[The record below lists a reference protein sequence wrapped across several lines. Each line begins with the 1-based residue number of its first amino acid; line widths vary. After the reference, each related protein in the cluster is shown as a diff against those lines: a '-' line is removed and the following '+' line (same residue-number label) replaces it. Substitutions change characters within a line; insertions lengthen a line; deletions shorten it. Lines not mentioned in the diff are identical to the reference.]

1 MFFSCKVSRRIR
13 LFITRKNNYASC
25 QNENTNPPQRA
36 TNSSNEARH
45 ECSTGILPVG
55 QPGVSPG
62 ESLFGRRDARRPH
75 SRDGSAAAAGSMIYL
90 DYNATTPLCDEA
102 REAMLLYLDRHFGNP
117 SSVHAA
123 GREARA
129 AIDGARDKL
138 AALLRV
144 EPHELIFTSGGTESC
159 NLAVLGLA
167 RCPSSR
173 GGHVISNKAE
183 HHAVLNALEYL
194 EKRKN
199 FEVTWLNVSRDGIVD
214 LDQLASSIRS
224 DTRLV
229 SIMTANNETGVIQPM
244 REISQICRDRGVLLH
259 SDMVQ
264 AFGKTDVDVSLVDV
278 ASFAA
283 HKFYGPKGTGFLCL
297 RAGLPIQPIMFGG
310 AHENQRRP
318 GTENVAGIAG
328 MAAAAEWILRDR
340 ETEQERRAGL
350 RDQLW
355 RGIADVFP
363 DAQQNGDPTHRL
375 ANTLN
380 ASFIG
385 VDSET
390 MLMALDLEGICASS
404 GSACMVGSVRAS
416 HVLLAMGLPMERAR
430 SAIRLS
436 LGEWTTAE
444 EIADAGDA
452 LDRIAKRTK
461 DAREYALA

>member
-1 MFFSCKVSRRIR
+1 M
-13 LFITRKNNYASC
+13 
-25 QNENTNPPQRA
+25 
-36 TNSSNEARH
+36 
-45 ECSTGILPVG
+45 
-55 QPGVSPG
+55 
-62 ESLFGRRDARRPH
+62 
-75 SRDGSAAAAGSMIYL
+75 MIYL
-90 DYNATTPLCDEA
+90 DYNATTPLCDAA
-102 REAMLLYLDRHFGNP
+102 REAMLPYLGRYFGNP

-129 AIDGARDKL
+129 AIDNARDKL
-138 AALLRV
+138 GALLRAKPG
-144 EPHELIFTSGGTESC
+144 EIIFTGGATESC
-159 NLAVLGLA
+159 NLGVLGLA
-167 RCPSSR
+167 RSSSSR
-173 GGHVISNKAE
+173 GGHIISNKAE
-183 HHAVLNALEYL
+183 HHAVLHPLEHL
-194 EKRKN
+194 EQHEG
-199 FEVTWLNVSRDGIVD
+199 FEVTWLNVSESGMVD
-214 LDQLASSIRS
+214 LDQLADSIRP

-244 REISQICRDRGVLLH
+244 SEISQICRDRGVLLH

-340 ETEQERRAGL
+340 ETEQERRAQL

-355 RGIADVFP
+355 RNVVNVFP

-436 LGEWTTAE
+436 LGKWTTAE
-444 EIADAGDA
+444 EIAATGNA